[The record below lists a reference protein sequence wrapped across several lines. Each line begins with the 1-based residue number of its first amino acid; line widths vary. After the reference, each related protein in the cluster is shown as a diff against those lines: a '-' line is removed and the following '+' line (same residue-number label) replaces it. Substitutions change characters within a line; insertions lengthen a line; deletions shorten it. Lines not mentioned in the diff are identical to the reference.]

1 MQQHRLDRGMTGFFM
16 FNIKNFLA
24 TLTTA
29 PGVYQMLD
37 SAGDILYVGKAKN
50 LKKRVSSYFRIHVDH
65 PKTQVL
71 VKHIAEIKILITQD
85 ENEAL
90 LLENNLI
97 KQYRPRYNI
106 LFKDDKSYPYLIFS
120 QHTYPRL
127 DSVRTHKTPVGEY
140 FGPFSNSFAV
150 RRTLQ
155 FIEKLFLL
163 RNCSDHFFAN
173 RSRPCLQYHI
183 KRCSAPC
190 VGLISSK
197 HYEEAVQ
204 HAKLFLQGKNQSII
218 KTLTEQ
224 MDVAAQQL
232 HFEQAAH
239 YRDHINMLRQIEA
252 EQMVQKAQGDF
263 DVIALFCQEQWISVQ
278 LLMIRQGK
286 MIGNYSYFHE
296 QSFEVSAQEVLSY
309 FIEQYYLHTERSI
322 PKDIF
327 IPEKIVEQIWL
338 SNALTRAAQHPV
350 SIKIPSRG
358 VAHHLIQRAAH
369 NAQEALLAKL
379 AQSSSQ
385 KKRFIDLA
393 KVLDLPP
400 DTIQQIECFDISH
413 TFGEA
418 TVASCV
424 VFNSEGLDKKSY
436 RIFNIHDV
444 TKGDDFAAM
453 HQVLTRRYREAKSI
467 DRALPEV
474 IIVDGGKGQ
483 LQQAVEVLTQYGL
496 QDIILLGIA
505 KGVTRKA
512 GFETIWRAGQD
523 TPLLLDTHAPA
534 MHLLQH
540 IRDEAHRFA
549 ISKHRAKR
557 GKSRNTSTLEG
568 IPGIGSKKRQVLLKH
583 FGGLQ
588 GLKSASV
595 SALAKVPGIG
605 PQLAEEIKEWV
616 KS

>member
-1 MQQHRLDRGMTGFFM
+1 
-16 FNIKNFLA
+16 
-24 TLTTA
+24 
-29 PGVYQMLD
+29 MLD
-37 SAGDILYVGKAKN
+37 SAGHVLYVGKAKN
-50 LKKRVSSYFRIHVDH
+50 LKKRVSSYFRVQVDH
-65 PKTQVL
+65 PKTRAL

-120 QHTYPRL
+120 KHTYPRL
-127 DSVRTHKTPVGEY
+127 DSLRTQKTPAGEY

-155 FIEKLFLL
+155 LIEKLFLL
-163 RNCSDHFFAN
+163 RNCSDSFFAH

-190 VGLISSK
+190 VQLIDPEQYQQDV
-197 HYEEAVQ
+197 HN
-204 HAKLFLQGKNQSII
+204 AKLFLQGKNQLII
-218 KTLTEQ
+218 KKLTEQ
-224 MDVAAQQL
+224 MDIAAEQL
-232 HFEQAAH
+232 NFEQAAH
-239 YRDHINMLRQIEA
+239 DRDQINMLRQIEA
-252 EQMVQKAQGDF
+252 EQIIQKAQGDF
-263 DVIALFCQEQWISVQ
+263 DVMAFFCKEQWVSVQ

-286 MIGNYSYFHE
+286 MVGNHIYFHE
-296 QSFEVSAQEVLSY
+296 QSFEVSPAEVLGY
-309 FIEQYYLHTERSI
+309 FIEQYYLNTERSI
-322 PKDIF
+322 PKEIF
-327 IPEKIVEQIWL
+327 IPEKIADQTWL
-338 SNALTRAAQHPV
+338 SNALACATQHPV
-350 SIKIPSRG
+350 AIKTASRG

-369 NAQEALLAKL
+369 NAREALLAKF

-385 KKRFIDLA
+385 KKRFTDLEKA
-393 KVLDLPP
+393 LDLPP
-400 DTIQQIECFDISH
+400 DTIQQVECFDISH

-424 VFNSEGLDKKSY
+424 VFNTEGPDKKSY

-453 HQVLTRRYREAKSI
+453 HQVLTRRYSETKSI
-467 DRALPEV
+467 DRLLPNV

-483 LQQAVEVLTQYGL
+483 LQQAVDVLARFGL

-512 GFETIWRAGQD
+512 GFETLWRAGQD

-557 GKSRNTSTLEG
+557 AKTRNTSTLED
-568 IPGIGSKKRQVLLKH
+568 IPGIGQKKRQALLKH

-588 GLKSASV
+588 GLKNASV

-605 PQLAEEIKEWV
+605 LQLAEEIYQFLTR
-616 KS
+616 